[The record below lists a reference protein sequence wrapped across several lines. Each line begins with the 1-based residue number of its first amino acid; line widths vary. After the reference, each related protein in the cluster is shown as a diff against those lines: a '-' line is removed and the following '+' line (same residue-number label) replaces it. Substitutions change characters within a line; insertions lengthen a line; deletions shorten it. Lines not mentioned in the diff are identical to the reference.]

1 VKTDII
7 LRAIAESMLGTCA
20 DIWIQPGN
28 VLATASRCSTILA
41 ERDSFS
47 VQSER
52 VVQGKIFL
60 VKA

>member
-1 VKTDII
+1 MISSSNI
-7 LRAIAESMLGTCA
+7 FCSCIA